1 MMCQP
6 FESAAIS
13 LVKENNIR
21 PEEVESIVAYCGANA
36 HNIAAAPE
44 KRVPQNAVHAQFST
58 YYKIASAVVRRQS
71 TPAEYT
77 EQAVRDATVLDLCK
91 KTEIK
96 LSPEYNDGLAAGR
109 SGKLIIKTKRRNGT
123 FSANA
128 GTFQGHPDNPITWEG
143 LRAKMKGCAP
153 LSIKSISEVSL
164 NKLYEAVKHLED
176 LEDCG
181 EIVRLIVP

>member
-1 MMCQP
+1 
-6 FESAAIS
+6 
-13 LVKENNIR
+13 
-21 PEEVESIVAYCGANA
+21 
-36 HNIAAAPE
+36 
-44 KRVPQNAVHAQFST
+44 
-58 YYKIASAVVRRQS
+58 
-71 TPAEYT
+71 
-77 EQAVRDATVLDLCK
+77 LDLCK